1 MTSARLKSRICPD
14 LRAKVDGKRRAPSGS
29 ARRRRLAVTLP
40 GQNQLMTKETN
51 MIKPIPET
59 IQKNGEG
66 SASGV
71 ASQRQA
77 EAPANLTVLSKQFRR
92 LKPGEVVGRGDFVAN
107 DQRGL
112 EPWEGP
118 GGFRA
123 GAFVKPIYRR
133 NTSRSSATKKAK

>member
-1 MTSARLKSRICPD
+1 
-14 LRAKVDGKRRAPSGS
+14 
-29 ARRRRLAVTLP
+29 
-40 GQNQLMTKETN
+40 MTKETN
-51 MIKPIPET
+51 VMKPIPET
-59 IQKNGEG
+59 TQKNGDG
-66 SASGV
+66 SANGV
-71 ASQRQA
+71 ASEPQA
-77 EAPANLTVLSKQFRR
+77 EAPANPTAPSKQFRR

-133 NTSRSSATKKAK
+133 NTSRSSATKKTK